1 MKNLNTLNMEINE
14 DFMEKFNSLMAQY
27 EAVIQREKEKS
38 SAQASSSWLDLIP
51 TIFFWFI
58 ALLAIFYIGSLIFF
72 VYNYIRLK
80 LQFTDQQRE
89 KINQFFT
96 YTEEISAEVK
106 EDLSAAVCNI
116 VNCVVEIKELIF
128 LVVPIVY
135 AWIKD
140 LSFKRVSEF
149 FSFNFDETEAAQQID
164 DDWEL
169 NEENLQKVVSNVL
182 DGKLA
187 IYKTEMTEMIKSMHE
202 RVIEDHQYNHNECK
216 KILSLC
222 SKQLE
227 EIRIAQIDKLAI
239 DEKLEHGIK
248 QMDIIAELFKTCQ
261 HEDDLKALKKEMK
274 ITKSNIKLTELDG
287 AAREQIMI
295 KHMRAINT
303 DETKI
308 LNIKL
313 QYPNAWAKI
322 HESASEYEK
331 FTFVPTELEIAFFLL
346 TNSSTTILPYIQS
359 HLERYLSDEKIE
371 KFKKNS
377 AIISEYVLCVIWEIN
392 GKKRPGK

>member
-1 MKNLNTLNMEINE
+1 MEVNE

-27 EAVIQREKEKS
+27 ETVLQREKEKS
-38 SAQASSSWLDLIP
+38 AAQSSSSWFDFMP

-58 ALLAIFYIGSLIFF
+58 ALLAIFYIGSLIFCI
-72 VYNYIRLK
+72 YNYIRLK
-80 LQFTDQQRE
+80 LQLTDAQRE
-89 KINQFFT
+89 RINQFFIF
-96 YTEEISAEVK
+96 TEEISVEVK
-106 EDLSAAVCNI
+106 EDLSGAVRSI
-116 VNCVVEIKELIF
+116 VSCAVEIKELIV
-128 LVVPIVY
+128 LVVPIVC

-140 LSFKRVSEF
+140 LSFKRISES
-149 FSFNFDETEAAQQID
+149 FSLKSDDIEPAQEIDE
-164 DDWEL
+164 WEL
-169 NEENLQKVVSNVL
+169 NEENLQKVVSDVL
-182 DGKLA
+182 DGKLSV
-187 IYKTEMTEMIKSMHE
+187 YKTEMTEMIKNMHE
-202 RVIEDHQYNHNECK
+202 KVIEDHRYNHNECK

-261 HEDDLKALKKEMK
+261 HEDELKALKEEQK

-287 AAREQIMI
+287 ATRDQILI
-295 KHMRAINT
+295 KHMAAINT
-303 DETKI
+303 DKTKI
-308 LNIKL
+308 LNIKS
-313 QYPNAWAKI
+313 QYPNAWMKI

-359 HLERYLSDEKIE
+359 HLERYIMSAETIE
-371 KFKKNS
+371 NFKKNS

-392 GKKRPGK
+392 GKKRPGM